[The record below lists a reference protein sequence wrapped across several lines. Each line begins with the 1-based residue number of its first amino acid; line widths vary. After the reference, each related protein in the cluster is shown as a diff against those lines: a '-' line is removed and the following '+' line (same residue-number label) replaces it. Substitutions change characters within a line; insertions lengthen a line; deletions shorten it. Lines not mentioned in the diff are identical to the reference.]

1 MKKTG
6 LLCLIFLLLL
16 PAFALAY
23 EAVDFA
29 LPQTAGGFSLQT
41 PKGWTVEADA
51 KDAARTIFFDTDIKE
66 KERGIIQTAWK
77 DFSEPLFQT
86 VDEANA
92 LLLARVKKEKI
103 KDYQLVTVAG
113 YPAVRWTNTL
123 TLAAVKKTYVHGVYL
138 LGQIGELDLLF
149 STRSGD
155 KEMQAAEFEKL
166 LTTVAAAEALT
177 AAQSTLPWVR
187 EIVGSGLTFEEAG
200 DKLTELLGRSLS
212 FNRYTDR
219 RTQADV
225 RMWGSV
231 GKSISFLG
239 LDDTYQY
246 YQYEENGKP
255 VEYFQTYMAKE
266 EKLTVAEGAERM
278 KLDFGDVVQMRV
290 ERENESK
297 TGMEEILRADAAFGS
312 EEMTALL
319 EENRGQYLNIM
330 LYFGEGKEKLDMR
343 MYPGTE
349 GKTKDGRTLYLF
361 GFQATLLT
369 DALE

>member
-1 MKKTG
+1 MPD
-6 LLCLIFLLLL
+6 IFT
-16 PAFALAY
+16 AFALAY
-23 EAVDFA
+23 EAVDFE
-29 LPQTAGGFSLQT
+29 LPQTAGDFSLQI
-41 PKGWTVEADA
+41 PEGWTVQPNE
-51 KDAARTIFFDTDIKE
+51 KDTGRVDYFDEDIKG
-66 KERGIIQTAWK
+66 KEHGIIQTVWK
-77 DFSEPLFQT
+77 DSSESLFQT

-103 KDYQLVTVAG
+103 KDYQLAVVAG
-113 YPAVRWTNTL
+113 YPAVCWTNTL

-138 LGQIGELDLLF
+138 LGQTGELDLLF

-155 KEMQAAEFEKL
+155 KEVQAAEFEKL
-166 LTTVAAAEALT
+166 LATVTAAEALT

-212 FNRYTDR
+212 FNRYIDR
-219 RTQADV
+219 RTQAEV
-225 RMWGSV
+225 IMWASA

-239 LDDTYQY
+239 MEGTYQY
-246 YQYEENGKP
+246 YQYEDNAKP

-278 KLDFGDVVQMRV
+278 LSLAERMRLDFGDVVQMRV

-297 TGMEEILRADAAFGS
+297 TGMEEILRADAAFDL
-312 EEMTALL
+312 EEMMALL
-319 EENRGQYLNIM
+319 EENQGKLLNLM

-349 GKTKDGRTLYLF
+349 GKTKDGGIYYLF
-361 GFQATLLT
+361 GFQVTLLT